1 VLVMVAVLAWVGRS
15 RSPETVT
22 RFIMVAW
29 WCPSLAACG
38 KPAFV
43 GRAGMWDLDLSCLW
57 WGVEREGKL
66 SAELDLCQMPM
77 HATECRPAISR
88 VGSFE
93 CGLAWGNKN
102 RG

>member
-1 VLVMVAVLAWVGRS
+1 VVVGVMVLVLVVTVLAWVGRS

-43 GRAGMWDLDLSCLW
+43 GRAGSGNLSCLFCG
-57 WGVEREGKL
+57 GVLRGK
-66 SAELDLCQMPM
+66 E
-77 HATECRPAISR
+77 
-88 VGSFE
+88 SF
-93 CGLAWGNKN
+93 GGA
-102 RG
+102 